1 MMTRS
6 YIAFAAVALPVA
18 VAACAPGYT
27 RAEVVYAEPAQYEYV
42 VPADRVVVVTRE
54 VLVQRGY
61 VVYRVETHGPD
72 RIVWAHRGDDDDDV
86 VRVFVTP
93 NGERVAV
100 RSLAERRD
108 HGKHKGWYKNGKAD
122 DVMADIDVRLRER
135 HEH

>member
-1 MMTRS
+1 MMIRS
-6 YIAFAAVALPVA
+6 HISLAVAVLPVA
-18 VAACAPGYT
+18 VAGCAPGYT

-72 RIVWAHRGDDDDDV
+72 RIVWAHRGDNDDDI
-86 VRVFVTP
+86 VRVFVSR
-93 NGERVAV
+93 NGDRVAV

-122 DVMADIDVRLRER
+122 DVMTDIDGRLRER
-135 HEH
+135 REH